1 MRKTIMAARTALKD
15 GPHPVDVHVGQ
26 RLRMRR
32 TLLGMSQEKVA
43 DQLGLTFQ
51 QLQKYE
57 KGANRISA
65 SRLYEL
71 GQILD
76 VPPAFFFEEMTDSPK
91 SGRTAKA
98 AMTDEDR
105 DPLAKRET
113 LELVRA
119 YYRIKDPAVRDR
131 IRGLVNAMAS

>member
-1 MRKTIMAARTALKD
+1 MQGRRARTVLID
-15 GPHPVDVHVGQ
+15 GPHYVDVHVGT

-57 KGANRISA
+57 KGSNRVSA

-71 GQILD
+71 GQILE
-76 VPPAFFFEEMTDSPK
+76 VPPAFFFEEMTDSLK
-91 SGRTAKA
+91 SGRMAQV
-98 AMTDEDR
+98 AMTGEDR

-119 YYRIKDPAVRDR
+119 YYRIKDPSVRAKIKDLAR
-131 IRGLVNAMAS
+131 AMAS